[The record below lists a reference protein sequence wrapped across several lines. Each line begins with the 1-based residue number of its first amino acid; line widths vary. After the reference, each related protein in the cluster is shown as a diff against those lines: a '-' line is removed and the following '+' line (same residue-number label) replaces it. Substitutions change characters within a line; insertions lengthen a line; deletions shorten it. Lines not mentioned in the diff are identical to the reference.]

1 MEFGIVIICAI
12 LVFAAYIAGRVG
24 YAIENDKKEKSDYD
38 RMDES
43 INAAINEEDNQT
55 RNLLIKTLE
64 DIGCQHGTNEDGSI
78 IFKYQGEAFEVN
90 TSNDSH
96 IIWIYDIAW
105 GHLSLNDPDVELLKQ
120 AINKSNEYTPIIN
133 VYTIDQEQ
141 GLITVHCRMASY
153 FSGSVE
159 RPHDYLKSILDSF
172 LFAHQCVKDE
182 LGKLSN
188 KHEQKERVEIKGFRG
203 N

>member
-172 LFAHQCVKDE
+172 FFAHQCVKDE

-188 KHEQKERVEIKGFRG
+188 KHEQKERVEIKGFRS